1 MEITRREFLKW
12 SGAAG
17 AGLVVASLGFDLGPI
32 EAYAQANPPT
42 WETEINSI
50 CPYCGCG
57 CGVICCSDVDGENLI
72 YIRGDPDNPINE
84 GALCSKG
91 VASVQMCTVDG
102 ALNPQRMTQPLKRS
116 PGAATWTPIS
126 WGAAINE
133 IAGLIKTERNANI
146 RKFGDPALGEDPETR
161 VKRLETIAA
170 LGTAKDTNEE
180 CYLYTKL
187 MRALGIVYLEH
198 CARV

>member
-1 MEITRREFLKW
+1 MDITRRDFLKW

-17 AGLVVASLGFDLGPI
+17 AGLFVASLGFDLSPI
-32 EAYAQANPPT
+32 KAYAQANPPT
-42 WETEINSI
+42 WETEIASI

-57 CGVICCSDVDGENLI
+57 CGVICCSDANAENLI
-72 YIRGDPDNPINE
+72 YIRGDPDHPINE

-102 ALNPQRMTQPLKRS
+102 EVNPQRMTQPLKRS
-116 PGAATWTPIS
+116 PGALSWTPIS
-126 WGAAINE
+126 WSQAMDE
-133 IAGLIKTERNANI
+133 IAQKIKAERDANLVES
-146 RKFGDPALGEDPETR
+146 DN
-161 VKRLETIAA
+161 RLETIAA

>member
-1 MEITRREFLKW
+1 MEITRREFIKL

-17 AGLVVASLGFDLGPI
+17 AGLLLGSIGFDLSPI
-32 EAYAQANPPT
+32 RAYAQANPPT
-42 WETEINSI
+42 WETEVASI

-57 CGVICCSDVDGENLI
+57 CGVICCSDADGSHLI
-72 YIRGDPDNPINE
+72 FVQGDPDHPINE

-102 ALNPQRMTQPLKRS
+102 APNPQRVTQPLRRS
-116 PGAATWTPIS
+116 AGASGWTPIS
-126 WGAAINE
+126 WSQAMSE
-133 IAGLIKTERNANI
+133 IAGLIKAERDAN
-146 RKFGDPALGEDPETR
+146 LVEEEDGVT
-161 VKRLETIAA
+161 VNRLETIAA

-180 CYLYTKL
+180 CYLFTKL
-187 MRALGIVYLEH
+187 MRDLGIVYIEH

>member
-1 MEITRREFLKW
+1 MRYMDITRREFLKW

-32 EAYAQANPPT
+32 KAYAQANPPT
-42 WETEINSI
+42 WETEIASI

-57 CGVICCSDVDGENLI
+57 CGVICCSDDGAHNLI
-72 YIRGDPDNPINE
+72 YCRGDPDNPINE

-102 ALNPQRMTQPLKRS
+102 APNPQRMTRPLKRG
-116 PGAATWTPIS
+116 PGEADWTPIS
-126 WGAAINE
+126 WGTAMND
-133 IAGLIKTERNANI
+133 IANLIKAEREASSLTDN
-146 RKFGDPALGEDPETR
+146 
-161 VKRLETIAA
+161 RLDTIAA

>member
-1 MEITRREFLKW
+1 MDITRRDFLKW

-32 EAYAQANPPT
+32 KAYAQANPPT
-42 WETEINSI
+42 WETEIASI

-57 CGVICCSDVDGENLI
+57 CGVICCSDTNAENLI
-72 YIRGDPDNPINE
+72 YIRGDPDHPINE

-102 ALNPQRMTQPLKRS
+102 AVNPQRMTQPLKRVG
-116 PGAATWTPIS
+116 GASDWTAIS
-126 WGAAINE
+126 WSTALSE
-133 IAGLIKTERNANI
+133 IAGLIKNERDASSLVDN
-146 RKFGDPALGEDPETR
+146 
-161 VKRLETIAA
+161 RLETIAA

>member
-1 MEITRREFLKW
+1 MDISRRQFLKL

-17 AGLVVASLGFDLGPI
+17 AGLLLGVFDFDLTPI
-32 EAYAQANPPT
+32 KAYAQDLPPV
-42 WETEINSI
+42 WQLENSSI

-57 CGVICCSDVDGENLI
+57 CGVILGSDGSDSDATTLI
-72 YIRGDPDNPINE
+72 YVEGDPDNPINE

-91 VASVQMCTVDG
+91 QASVQLCTDPAG
-102 ALNPQRMTQPLKRS
+102 QRLTQPLKRD
-116 PGAATWTPIS
+116 PTHPTKPNEWLPIS
-126 WGAAINE
+126 WPQAMAE
-133 IAGLIKTERNANI
+133 IAGLIKAERDANL
-146 RKFGDPALGEDPETR
+146 DVDDN
-161 VKRLETIAA
+161 RLETIAA

>member
-1 MEITRREFLKW
+1 MDISRRQFLKL

-17 AGLVVASLGFDLGPI
+17 AGLLLGVFDFDLTPI
-32 EAYAQANPPT
+32 EAYAQDLPPVWEIPNP
-42 WETEINSI
+42 SI

-57 CGVICCSDVDGENLI
+57 CGVILGSDSSYNLI
-72 YIRGDPDNPINE
+72 YVEGDPDNPINE

-91 VASVQMCTVDG
+91 QASVQLCTVDG
-102 ALNPQRMTQPLKRS
+102 APNPQRLTQPLKRDPS
-116 PGAATWTPIS
+116 VDKYNWIPIS
-126 WGAAINE
+126 WSQAMSE
-133 IAGLIKTERNANI
+133 IAGLIKAERDAN
-146 RKFGDPALGEDPETR
+146 LVVEEDGVT
-161 VKRLETIAA
+161 VNRLETIAA

-180 CYLYTKL
+180 CYLFTKL